1 MVTFQ
6 LPTVYG
12 LVRTTPVAAEG
23 RKNGKRRRI
32 IGEEA
37 WTSLETCVAHSVVVF
52 VL

>member
-23 RKNGKRRRI
+23 IRNKERREGRTGK
-32 IGEEA
+32 EEG
-37 WTSLETCVAHSVVVF
+37 SLERR
-52 VL
+52 LGQL